1 MFNFLKKQDTIESAI
16 KALTDEARFMT
27 DCIEKNTLQHRV
39 SKLEKELKDTNLAVQ
54 ELLELEKMSDEKIF
68 SKYQYKRWDEVP
80 VIIRNYIAKRYGFYV
95 THHSGL
101 GIYCG
106 PEQFVAMNIEPYMG
120 QAFDKHKLKKEEFE
134 NV

>member
-27 DCIEKNTLQHRV
+27 DCIEKNTLQNRV

-80 VIIRNYIAKRYGFYV
+80 VIIKNYIEKRYGFYV
-95 THHSGL
+95 VSAFSGK
-101 GIYCG
+101 GRYCG
-106 PEQFVAMNIEPYMG
+106 PKLFVSMDIEPYMG
-120 QAFDKHKLKKEEFE
+120 QAFDKHKSLKLED
-134 NV
+134 